1 MIENIRKFRGLIIF
15 GLVLVAVALVIGLQ
29 NDTFS
34 RGSGGRD
41 LFKISGRSYDNIV
54 FQRLGTD
61 GYELAST
68 LARPKESFDFTI
80 YQFLMN
86 LSTGATSEKDAP
98 QKFFIGRIVLRDAKK
113 EFGIYPG
120 DDEITDYIKKM
131 RFFAG
136 TDQKFS
142 EENFR
147 KFVEKSLGR
156 MGMTETDLRELVS
169 DILSYQKINTIIG
182 SGLAVNRE
190 IVAQNLALDNQ
201 QITGALAR
209 LDIDPFEAK
218 IEPTDDE
225 IKAFWENIKDAF
237 TTEPLRKFTYV
248 IVTPD
253 MPADPEA
260 AAEKPDASKSI
271 VEAAA
276 TDEAKKKMEAEK
288 AKKAADLAETR
299 RKEQI
304 RVDSLVDNFAFNLE
318 EKKGQGFEEL
328 AKENKW
334 ELKTTELFAQAAA
347 PKELD
352 IKLRLTSRGGKA
364 VDELFRIEP
373 TEDPVSKFSDPIP
386 VGENQWIIARL
397 DAQEKPRAKTYEEAR
412 IEARDK
418 YIQEKAEEAMKTAA
432 NEALTKIKA
441 ALTAGKSF
449 ADAAKEAGINETK
462 EITKVSSTYRPDA
475 TSEPKNLFDATRN
488 VDPGALAEIITEKDR
503 TFIVHVAK
511 REVVK
516 EENAAAR
523 LDTEVTSNAQRN
535 EMIAFTSWI
544 AAKVEA
550 AKVEELFK
558 N

>member
-34 RGSGGRD
+34 RGGGGRD
-41 LFKISGRSYDNIV
+41 LFKISGRSYDNME

-68 LARPKESFDFTI
+68 LARSGDFTL
-80 YQFLMN
+80 YQFLMS
-86 LSTGATSEKDAP
+86 LATGATNEKDAP

-113 EFGIYPG
+113 EFGIHPG

-142 EENFR
+142 EENYR
-147 KFVEKSLGR
+147 KFVEKSIGR
-156 MGMTETDLRELVS
+156 MGMTESDLRDLVS
-169 DILSYQKINTIIG
+169 DLLSYQQINSIVG

-190 IVAQNLALDNQ
+190 VVAQNLSLDNQ
-201 QITGALAR
+201 QVSGSLAR

-225 IKAFWENIKDAF
+225 IKAYWENIKDAY
-237 TTEPLRKFTYV
+237 TTEPLRKFSYI

-253 MPADPEA
+253 MPVDPEA
-260 AAEKPDASKSI
+260 TTEKPDTSKSI
-271 VEAAA
+271 VDAAA
-276 TDEAKKKMEAEK
+276 TDEAKKKMEADK

-299 RKEQI
+299 RKKQI
-304 RVDSLVDNFAFNLE
+304 EVDSLVDDFSFNVE
-318 EKKGQGFEEL
+318 ERKGAEFEEL
-328 AKENKW
+328 AKANKW
-334 ELKTTELFAQAAA
+334 EVKTTELFSQSAS

-352 IKLRLTSRGGKA
+352 IKLRASSRGGKA

-373 TEDPVSKFSDPIP
+373 TEDPVSKFSQPIA
-386 VGENQWIIARL
+386 VGENQWLIARL
-397 DAQEKPRAKTYEEAR
+397 DSQEKSRTKTYEEAR
-412 IEARDK
+412 IEARDQ
-418 YIQEKAEEAMKTAA
+418 YIQEKAKEAMKTAA
-432 NEALTKIKA
+432 TEALTKIKA
-441 ALTAGKSF
+441 SLTAGKSF
-449 ADAAKEAGINETK
+449 TDAAKEAGINETK

-475 TSEPKNLFDATRN
+475 TTEPKNLFEATRN

-503 TFIVHVAK
+503 TFIIHVAK

-516 EENAAAR
+516 EENAATR